1 MPNPRSIATY
11 ARVSSD
17 EQRDR
22 HTVRNQRAALD
33 RRLSSE
39 PGLSV
44 FQHYEDDGVS
54 GTISFEDRPAGR
66 ALARDARVGR
76 FSQVWVV
83 RADPAWVATPS
94 SSSASG
100 ESLSPS
106 ASPSAPPTRTSTIPS
121 TSISTPSSP
130 PTNAASSS
138 NVPPR
143 A

>member
-22 HTVRNQRAALD
+22 HTVRNQRAALS

-54 GTISFEDRPAGR
+54 GTIPLQERPGGC
-66 ALARDARVGR
+66 ALVRDARARR
-76 FSQVWVV
+76 FSQIWVV
-83 RADPAWVATPS
+83 RADRLGP
-94 SSSASG
+94 
-100 ESLSPS
+100 
-106 ASPSAPPTRTSTIPS
+106 
-121 TSISTPSSP
+121 
-130 PTNAASSS
+130 
-138 NVPPR
+138 
-143 A
+143 